1 MKTKDGMVV
10 RNVNSTC
17 TQSCAHQHADPCVVV
32 LISLMIWMH
41 ECAHIPKPAHRQVA
55 HERPRVDGGNL
66 LVWLPSGKPKLD
78 LGAVCPWGESPDR
91 SSELTQASGG
101 ADADSGSS

>member
-1 MKTKDGMVV
+1 MVV
-10 RNVNSTC
+10 HNVNSTC
-17 TQSCAHQHADPCVVV
+17 TQSCAHQHADPRVVV

-41 ECAHIPKPAHRQVA
+41 ECAHIPKPAHRQVT
-55 HERPRVDGGNL
+55 HECPRIDGRNL
-66 LVWLPSGKPKLD
+66 LVWLSSGKPKLD
-78 LGAVCPWGESPDR
+78 LGALCLWGESPDR